1 MTRILGVDYGERRV
15 GIALSDPTG
24 TIASPLTTL
33 PNDGRLLASFR
44 NIVEDQ
50 NVAEMVVGEPRTMKG
65 EVGKRAEEAR
75 LFAARLR
82 ESFSLPV
89 TLWDE
94 RLTSVRAHQS
104 MLEMGMKKKQRAEKS
119 SVDQIAAALLLQNYL
134 DAARIRSQREALKRS
149 GEGTEL

>member
-1 MTRILGVDYGERRV
+1 
-15 GIALSDPTG
+15 
-24 TIASPLTTL
+24 
-33 PNDGRLLASFR
+33 
-44 NIVEDQ
+44 
-50 NVAEMVVGEPRTMKG
+50 MKG

-104 MLEMGMKKKQRAEKS
+104 MREMGMKKKQRAEKS

-149 GEGTEL
+149 GEGTDL